1 MRRERTPWLRRFLT
15 GLALAAGLGSSGCV
29 PGVGWL
35 PDSSGIIYT
44 GGKKYDRLIHYDL
57 AGGKE
62 KVLVAD
68 TGAPTMWPAVSPDGT
83 KVAVAKVS
91 LEGKNRA
98 TVQVV
103 LYDRN
108 GKELKRSK
116 VFPWVETPKGPGEL
130 APGKEDKPLAPQ
142 LFWAPRGERV
152 VVHLTGYSG
161 IYDVKDD
168 RFINLKDGLVLTFGG
183 TPFRPDGTGFL
194 VMRNVNN
201 WLGDRKKAVDHTPR
215 FALVDF
221 DGKEQAIKPPP
232 LLLDDAALE
241 KETDLNKLIALLN
254 PVLYQ
259 SGWEADVAHVSW
271 NVDRLRY
278 YTKKGEAVID
288 RIKPQTTADGLVV
301 QYQHRFASGAR
312 ARMVSL
318 HAPKKQGGE
327 STKVRV
333 ELLKPGQDEGEVI
346 LPRADACV
354 PLASP
359 NGKLLALRC
368 LMKTNNPKQ
377 QQESI
382 LIVNDKGER
391 TANLQVPR

>member
-15 GLALAAGLGSSGCV
+15 SLALAAGLASSGCV

-68 TGAPTMWPAVSPDGT
+68 TGAPTMWPAVSPDGQ
-83 KVAVAKVS
+83 KIAVARVS
-91 LEGKNRA
+91 FEGKDRA
-98 TVQVV
+98 TVQVI
-103 LYDRN
+103 LYSRD

-116 VFPWVETPKGPGEL
+116 VFNWVERPKGPGEPP
-130 APGKEDKPLAPQ
+130 PGKEDRPLAPQ

-152 VVHLTGYSG
+152 VVHLEGYSG

-168 RFINLKDGLVLTFGG
+168 RFIDLKDGLVLSFGG
-183 TPFRPDGTGFL
+183 TPFRPDGAGFL
-194 VMRNVNN
+194 VMRNVKG
-201 WLGDRKKAVDHTPR
+201 WLEDRKKAVDHTPR
-215 FALVDF
+215 FALVGF
-221 DGKEQAIKPPP
+221 DGKERAIKPPP

-241 KETDLNKLIALLN
+241 KEKDINKLMGLLV

-259 SGWEADVAHVSW
+259 SGWEGDVAQVSW

-312 ARMVSL
+312 ARVVSL
-318 HAPKKQGGE
+318 GGPKPAGDN
-327 STKVRV
+327 TKVRV
-333 ELLKPGQDEGEVI
+333 ELLKPGQDKAEVI
-346 LPRADACV
+346 LAQADVCV
-354 PLASP
+354 PVPAP

-382 LIVNDKGER
+382 LIVNDKGEQ